1 LAMQVSNLGLAE
13 RGEVYRL
20 TADFDNIGG
29 LKERSPVTAA
39 GVTVGRV
46 TAVEYKMD
54 TFSARVTLEIQKRYD
69 RFPMDTGASIYTSG
83 ILGEQYVELNP
94 GAEEE
99 VLADGDVIGLTQSAF
114 VLEELIGRVL
124 LNRAEGG

>member
-1 LAMQVSNLGLAE
+1 MTNRGVEIAVGLFVAIGLGALLVLAMQVSNLGLAE

-69 RFPMDTGASIYTSG
+69 RFPWTRGPVSTPPGYWGSSTS
-83 ILGEQYVELNP
+83 
-94 GAEEE
+94 
-99 VLADGDVIGLTQSAF
+99 S
-114 VLEELIGRVL
+114 
-124 LNRAEGG
+124 